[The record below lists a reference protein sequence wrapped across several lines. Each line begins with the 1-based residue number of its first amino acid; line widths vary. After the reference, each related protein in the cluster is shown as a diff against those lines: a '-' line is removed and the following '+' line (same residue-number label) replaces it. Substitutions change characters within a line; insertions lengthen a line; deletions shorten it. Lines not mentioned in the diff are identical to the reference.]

1 MEGSYLKYLKY
12 KNKYLKLKRELDNN
26 QNGGRCD
33 NNKYDSYDLLGQVG
47 GSGDDEIMLFKA
59 EWCGH
64 CQNFKNDWEELQK
77 DKFLKSKYAFK
88 TFDSDNDKEKMEEYK
103 IKGFPTLFVRKN
115 NKTVEYS
122 GPMNKLNIEFFIS
135 NL

>member
-12 KNKYLKLKRELDNN
+12 KNKYLKLKRELENN
-26 QNGGRCD
+26 QSGGRCL
-33 NNKYDSYDLLGQVG
+33 NNNYDSYDLLGQVG

-64 CQNFKNDWEELQK
+64 CQNFKNDWEELQNDK
-77 DKFLKSKYAFK
+77 DLKSKYAFK
-88 TFDSDNDKEKMEEYK
+88 TFDSDNDKEKIEEYK

>member
-1 MEGSYLKYLKY
+1 MDNSYLKYLKY
-12 KNKYLKLKRELDNN
+12 KNKYLKLKRELDGE
-26 QNGGRCD
+26 Q
-33 NNKYDSYDLLGQVG
+33 YG
-47 GSGDDEIMLFKA
+47 GSEDNEIMLFKA

-64 CQNFKNDWEELQK
+64 CQNFKNDWEQLQN
-77 DKFLKSKYAFK
+77 DKFLKSKYTFK
-88 TFDSDNDKEKMEEYK
+88 TFDSDNDKKKMEEYK

>member
-1 MEGSYLKYLKY
+1 MDNSYLKYLKY
-12 KNKYLKLKRELDNN
+12 KNKYLKLKRELENN
-26 QNGGRCD
+26 QSGGRCL
-33 NNKYDSYDLLGQVG
+33 NNNYDSYDLLGQVG

-64 CQNFKNDWEELQK
+64 CQNFKNDWEELQNDK
-77 DKFLKSKYAFK
+77 DLKSKYAFK
-88 TFDSDNDKEKMEEYK
+88 TFDSDNDKEKIEEYK